1 MEHIMLMERTMR
13 SLKVLLAASGFVT
26 YFVGMIGIS
35 ALTTS
40 VVHSAFS
47 ARAVPMAVTLGM
59 SALGPID

>member
-1 MEHIMLMERTMR
+1 MEHIMLMERTMQ

-47 ARAVPMAVTLGM
+47 ARAVPMAVTLE
-59 SALGPID
+59 